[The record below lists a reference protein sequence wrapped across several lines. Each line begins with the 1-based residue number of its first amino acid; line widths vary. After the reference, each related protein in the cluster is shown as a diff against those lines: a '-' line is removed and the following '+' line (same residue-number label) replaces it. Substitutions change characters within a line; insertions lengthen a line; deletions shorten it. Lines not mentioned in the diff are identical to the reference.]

1 MQKWNDIEK
10 NGKEKNDMQQAID
23 LYVMVITAAL
33 PFAIVFAVGDLI
45 MSTLFTSAFSG
56 KLLIK

>member
-1 MQKWNDIEK
+1 
-10 NGKEKNDMQQAID
+10 MQQAID